1 MFTHA
6 YSFESQSD
14 ITIMTEAQ
22 LADLI
27 AERRARGM
35 SEENLAHLEAWHS
48 ARLAGRAN
56 G

>member
-1 MFTHA
+1 
-6 YSFESQSD
+6 
-14 ITIMTEAQ
+14 MTEAQ

-35 SEENLAHLEAWHS
+35 VEENLAHLEAWHS
-48 ARLAGRAN
+48 ARLIERAN